1 MSTTTSTLTP
11 QQRKLREGLDNTI
24 GTFTPNQSPYP
35 DAKTPEA
42 PTRRRNPRAL
52 IVAAS
57 RIQADVNQVRKS
69 DKDPASQRIQELA
82 AAIKRDGLLQP
93 PGVQELPDGH
103 YQIIYGEGR
112 FIAMTEVLGWTE
124 IEVIRVDAKE
134 EDVLWLQLQ
143 ENVHRTD
150 LNPLDLASAV
160 RQAQEQGYSLA
171 KIAERMCKSETWV
184 QKAMTIAERL
194 SDGAANAFKNA
205 AEKPAMDTVY
215 AIAQVPE
222 EAQAELAEEVVK
234 EKLTRR
240 ETQARAESI
249 KKQSIPISEASRR
262 TGRKKTTK
270 PFEETWRAG
279 NGASV
284 SVKFRKSEVEV
295 EEIIAALEEVLAM
308 QKAGQGRAA

>member
-1 MSTTTSTLTP
+1 MSNTSSTLTP
-11 QQRKLREGLDNTI
+11 QQRKLREGLNSTI
-24 GTFTPNQSPYP
+24 GTFAPSQSPYP
-35 DAKTPEA
+35 EAKIPEA

-57 RIQADVNQVRKS
+57 RIQADVNQVRKV

-112 FIAMTEVLGWTE
+112 FIAMTEVLGWIE

-143 ENVHRTD
+143 ENIHRTD
-150 LNPLDLASAV
+150 LSPLDLASAV
-160 RQAQEQGYSLA
+160 KQAQEQGYSLA
-171 KIAERMCKSETWV
+171 KIAERMCKSESWV
-184 QKAMTIAERL
+184 QKAMTISERL
-194 SDGAANAFKNA
+194 SEGAMNAFKNA
-205 AEKPAMDTVY
+205 PEKPAMDTVY
-215 AIAQVPE
+215 AVAQVPK
-222 EAQAELAEEVVK
+222 EAQAELAEEVVN

-240 ETQARAESI
+240 ETQARADTAR
-249 KKQSIPISEASRR
+249 KQTIPIGEAPRR
-262 TGRKKTTK
+262 TGRKKKSK
-270 PFEETWRAG
+270 PYEETWRAE

-284 SVKFRKSEVEV
+284 TVKFRKTEIEAGEV
-295 EEIIAALEEVLAM
+295 IAALEEVLAM
-308 QKAGQGRAA
+308 QKERQGRAA